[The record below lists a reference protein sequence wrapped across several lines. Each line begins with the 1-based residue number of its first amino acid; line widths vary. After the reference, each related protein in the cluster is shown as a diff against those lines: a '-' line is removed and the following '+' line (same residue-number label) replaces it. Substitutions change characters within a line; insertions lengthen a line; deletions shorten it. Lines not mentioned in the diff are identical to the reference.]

1 MASGQSSLKDFQ
13 KMDLVEL
20 RSLMDDQEEEF
31 DVLSYATE
39 IFSGLVLKVKHSM
52 IVKQSMKPMSF
63 KTVKS

>member
-39 IFSGLVLKVKHSM
+39 IFSGLVLKVKHFI